1 MISSSNYTRLAVGT
15 TILTLVV
22 ILFGAY
28 VRLSNAG
35 LSCPDWPGCYGK
47 VLVPAT
53 QSDIATA
60 NEAFPERPVDVRR
73 AWLEMIHRYLAS
85 LLGLAILALAF
96 LAWRRRRRPGQL
108 VLVPFALVALVIFQ
122 GMLGMWTVTLLL
134 KPIVVTAHLI
144 GGFTT
149 LALLW
154 WLCLRQGRL
163 FLRPITSP
171 SRNGYPR
178 ASGWIVLGVLLLV
191 GQIFLGGWTSTNYAA
206 LACPDLPKCQG
217 EWLPALDAKE
227 AFVPWRGL
235 GTNYEGGVLDNT
247 GRVTIHFAHRVGAI
261 LVTLYFL
268 GLCVYLFTRRHP
280 PFRAAAVVLFV
291 GLSVQIGLGLSN
303 VLLHLPLS
311 VAVAHNG
318 GAAILLLITLTV
330 YHVARPPTSVVL

>member
-1 MISSSNYTRLAVGT
+1 
-15 TILTLVV
+15 
-22 ILFGAY
+22 
-28 VRLSNAG
+28 
-35 LSCPDWPGCYGK
+35 
-47 VLVPAT
+47 
-53 QSDIATA
+53 
-60 NEAFPERPVDVRR
+60 
-73 AWLEMIHRYLAS
+73 MIHRYLAS
-85 LLGLAILALAF
+85 ALGLAILALAF

-134 KPIVVTAHLI
+134 KPIVVTAHLL
-144 GGFTT
+144 GGITT

-163 FLRPITSP
+163 FLRPMTSQ
-171 SRNGYPR
+171 SGSGYP
-178 ASGWIVLGVLLLV
+178 AATGWVVLGILLLV

-217 EWLPALDAKE
+217 EWLPPLDLRE

-235 GTNYEGGVLDNT
+235 GTNYEFGVLDNT

-268 GLCVYLFTRRHP
+268 GLAAYLFTRGYQ
-280 PFRAAAVVLFV
+280 PFRLTAVVLFAA
-291 GLSVQIGLGLSN
+291 LAVQIGLGLSN
-303 VLLHLPLS
+303 VILHLPLS

-318 GAAILLLITLTV
+318 GAAILLLVTLTV